1 MLQIKEILIKGC
13 TVAVVCSSLL
23 LAACGNKS
31 ETPAAA
37 PESKQENTAP
47 AAPAP
52 VAAPASAGS
61 SKFDQ
66 LLDSYETIVVEYE
79 TTAKKE
85 PICTDDIMNLLT
97 NVTPKLTAMTSDL
110 QSMQTA
116 GADAAPSPA
125 SMSRYMALTQRYTK
139 VAEQFSKKSAT
150 PSGC

>member
-1 MLQIKEILIKGC
+1 MPQMKDVLTKGFGL
-13 TVAVVCSSLL
+13 AIVCSSLL

-37 PESKQENTAP
+37 PESKQENPAP

-52 VAAPASAGS
+52 TVAPAPAGS

-66 LLDSYETIVVEYE
+66 LLDSYETIVAEYE
-79 TTAKKE
+79 ATAKKE
-85 PICTDDIMNLLT
+85 PICTADMMNLVT
-97 NVTPKLTAMTSDL
+97 NVTPKLTTMATDL

-116 GADAAPSPA
+116 GADAPSPA
-125 SMSRYMALTQRYTK
+125 SMNRYMALTERYTK
-139 VAEQFSKKSAT
+139 VAELFSKKAGT

>member
-1 MLQIKEILIKGC
+1 MLKIKKILTKGC
-13 TVAVVCSSLL
+13 ALAVVCSFLL

-31 ETPAAA
+31 ETPAAT

-47 AAPAP
+47 AAPA
-52 VAAPASAGS
+52 AAPTSAGS

-79 TTAKKE
+79 TTAKKD
-85 PICTDDIMNLLT
+85 PICTDDMMNLLT
-97 NVTPKLTAMTSDL
+97 NVTPKLTAMSSDL
-110 QSMQTA
+110 QSMQAA

-139 VAEQFSKKSAT
+139 VAEQLSKKAGT
-150 PSGC
+150 ASGC